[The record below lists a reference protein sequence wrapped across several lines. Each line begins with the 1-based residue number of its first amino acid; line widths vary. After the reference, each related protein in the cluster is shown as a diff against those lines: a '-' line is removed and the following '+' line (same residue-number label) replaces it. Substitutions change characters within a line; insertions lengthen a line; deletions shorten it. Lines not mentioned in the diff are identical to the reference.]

1 VTSRSLN
8 YLPDFRHFEEPSFTD
23 VDSGFRLLLRPQKSV
38 DSAFRAAAGQQ
49 KTRLDLLE
57 V

>member
-1 VTSRSLN
+1 MTSRSLN